1 MATSKQTFDRQNKD
15 DVRRLVTRALER
27 LAASMNL
34 PLINTP
40 QAIEQLMGTWAQ
52 ESSGGK
58 YVTQLGGG
66 PARGMWQVEKAT
78 YLDILNRCNADA
90 YRELLVTA
98 GDPDA
103 LMQDH
108 FDLLVS
114 NHTLSAQICRLK
126 YFMSPGSIPEDLEGQ
141 AEYWKKYYNTELG
154 AGTVEEYLANY
165 QKYVA

>member
-1 MATSKQTFDRQNKD
+1 MAISKQSFDRQNKE
-15 DVRRLVTRALER
+15 DVRRLITRALER
-27 LAASMNL
+27 LAAATNL
-34 PLINTP
+34 SGINTP
-40 QAIEQLMGTWAQ
+40 QAIELLMGTWAQ
-52 ESSGGK
+52 ESTGGK
-58 YVTQLGGG
+58 YTTQLGGG
-66 PARGMWQVEKAT
+66 PARGMWQIEKPT
-78 YLDILNRCNADA
+78 YLDILNRCSADA

-103 LMQDH
+103 LLQDH

-114 NHTLSAQICRLK
+114 NHTLCAQICRLK
-126 YFMSPGSIPEDLEGQ
+126 YFMSPGLIPEDLEEQ